1 MESTQIENPSHLNTE
16 LVCGLTAATRT
27 PKPVPTGRE
36 EAALAEAI
44 SHQEGFWRLPGVAL
58 DWWDLDCRPTSSLQ
72 SRQVKGNLALSISF
86 LAGSRWILTL
96 KPKLQ
101 DASVKDPSSCRNFRP
116 YKASICPFSQ

>member
-16 LVCGLTAATRT
+16 LVCRLTVATRT
-27 PKPVPTGRE
+27 PKPVPAGRE

-44 SHQEGFWRLPGVAL
+44 SHQEGFWRLLASPSQPGVAL

-72 SRQVKGNLALSISF
+72 SRQVKGNLVLSISF

-101 DASVKDPSSCRNFRP
+101 DASV
-116 YKASICPFSQ
+116 